1 MTWSLSEL
9 AEIVGGVL
17 HGPSNLPIVRPVP
30 AGSNDPLGI
39 TFAESPK
46 YMNLVNAS
54 KVGAVIVLE
63 SEQGCTRPHIKHR
76 SPREAFGRILALCVR
91 ELPLNPG
98 IHESSI
104 VSTNVNIDNSASIGA
119 FCVIEDN
126 VSVGPDVRI
135 YPFCYV
141 GQGCVLNANV
151 KLYPH
156 VTLCRDVEI
165 GERTIVHAG
174 AVIGADGFGYFW
186 DGVKHRKIP
195 QVGGVKIGEDCE
207 IGALTAIDRATAGE
221 TEIGNGSKI
230 DNLVQIAHNV
240 KIGDYTVIASQAG
253 LSGSSKVG
261 KRVTIAGQCGL
272 SDHVEVA
279 DDVVL
284 GGKTGVTKDIDNP
297 GEYWGTPAKPIRE
310 QIRMMLL
317 SAKLPDIIARLE
329 RIEKTL
335 ESLRPK

>member
-1 MTWSLSEL
+1 LSEL
-9 AEIVGGVL
+9 AEIVGGEL
-17 HGPSNLPIVRPVP
+17 HGPPELLIARPVP
-30 AGSNDPLGI
+30 AGSDDPFGI
-39 TFAESPK
+39 TFAESSK

-54 KVGAVIVLE
+54 GVGAVIVSE
-63 SEQGCTRPHIKHR
+63 SEEGCTRPHIKHR

-91 ELPLNPG
+91 ELPLNLG
-98 IHESSI
+98 VHGSAV
-104 VSTNVNIDNSASIGA
+104 VSRNTEIDSSASIGA

-126 VSVGPDVRI
+126 VSIGPDVKI
-135 YPFCYV
+135 YPFCYI

-156 VTLCRDVEI
+156 VTLYRDVEI

-174 AVIGADGFGYFW
+174 AVLGADGFGYFW

-207 IGALTAIDRATAGE
+207 IGALTAIDRATAGS
-221 TEIGNGSKI
+221 TEIGDGSKI

-240 KIGDYTVIASQAG
+240 KIGDYTVIASQTG

-279 DDVVL
+279 DEVVL

-297 GEYWGTPAKPIRE
+297 GEYWGTPAKPIRD

-335 ESLRPK
+335 ESLRSK